1 MPSVYNAGNLYLR
14 KNGVAEFRC
23 GIKHCIVRKR
33 TFFAVAFHYLCKKQT
48 AANDGEFRES
58 TYSG

>member
-1 MPSVYNAGNLYLR
+1 MYNTKYQCFTKR
-14 KNGVAEFRC
+14 IEVEYRC
-23 GIKHCIVRKR
+23 GIKQYIVRIR
-33 TFFAVAFHYLCKKQT
+33 TFFIVAFHYLCKKQT